1 MRVIS
6 TQKNPKASS
15 ARTRPRMAMR
25 VPNFPRPILVFG
37 KFSIKIN
44 KYTNLERE
52 NRDESD
58 DEEEGEE
65 HENREENNERFDH
78 ARMDRLRPQ
87 LFAMIA
93 RDRFRDRF
101 HRHFAARARQ
111 AAQNLPAA
119 QPATDSSS
127 DSEGEHEQVRH
138 TPYRQG
144 EQGLQQQQQF
154 YHGPD
159 DAVFVRIY

>member
-1 MRVIS
+1 MRIIS
-6 TQKNPKASS
+6 TQKNPKDTS
-15 ARTRPRMAMR
+15 ARIGPRVAMR
-25 VPNFPRPILVFG
+25 LPNFPRPIILFG
-37 KFSIKIN
+37 KFSL
-44 KYTNLERE
+44 KYDKYKNLERE

-58 DEEEGEE
+58 EEEEGEE
-65 HENREENNERFDH
+65 HENREENNARFDH
-78 ARMDRLRPQ
+78 ARMDRLRPH
-87 LFAMIA
+87 LFAMFA
-93 RDRFRDRF
+93 RDRLQ
-101 HRHFAARARQ
+101 RHHAARARQ

-127 DSEGEHEQVRH
+127 DSEEEHEQVRH

-144 EQGLQQQQQF
+144 QQESHQQQQF